1 MATSYATIEQ
11 VKARIVITTTEHDT
25 VLTEIVAQ
33 VSRGF
38 DTIYGEGFD
47 SQSRK
52 EWHNGFASG
61 DGMLL
66 DHIPDADTPAFD
78 VTEDTTTLTID
89 TEFRVS
95 DYPSRML
102 TRMEDADTVRLGGFV
117 PGQKNVRV
125 EYTSRFTVIPD
136 DIERACIDESVRAWQ
151 VRNSSGASDGNRIG
165 ISNRSPEAGTG
176 LTYTEDDFT
185 ATTMRI
191 LNAYK
196 TQRVG

>member
-1 MATSYATIEQ
+1 MATSYATIAQ
-11 VKARIVITTTEHDT
+11 VKLAIGITSALHDAE
-25 VLTEIVAQ
+25 LTEIVSQ

-61 DGMLL
+61 DGLLL
-66 DHIPDADTPAFD
+66 DHIPDDTTPAF
-78 VTEDTTTLTID
+78 VVVEDTTTLTIAD
-89 TEFRVS
+89 DYRVS
-95 DYPSRML
+95 DYPSRLL
-102 TRMEDADTVRLGGFV
+102 TRMDDADTVRLSGFV

-125 EYTSRFTVIPD
+125 EYDSRFTVIPD
-136 DIERACIDESVRAWQ
+136 DIERACIEESVRAWQ

-165 ISNRSPEAGTG
+165 ITQRSPEAGTS
-176 LTYTEDDFT
+176 LTYTEDDFS